1 MSSMLK
7 NCASHFCKL
16 YLYLCLANYYLTNC
30 IYLANCTH
38 SSCKLPSHKQSSC
51 KLSSSKL
58 SSCKLS
64 SFRILRRLERPIGA
78 RHALLTCTHLWTP
91 SIEGLYISW
100 WGLESSLR
108 LVLSSYLAM
117 YVFPILVIMFIH
129 MSSMLKNCASHFC
142 KLYLYLYLAN
152 CYLANCIH
160 LANCHLANCYL
171 ANCVFSFNVSPWSMV
186 LLLVEGRWI
195 WGVSPRSGLTLTD
208 FLPRR

>member
-16 YLYLCLANYYLTNC
+16 YLYLCLANYYLANC

-91 SIEGLYISW
+91 LIEGLYISW

-108 LVLSSYLAM
+108 LVLLSYLAM

-152 CYLANCIH
+152 CYLTNCIH
-160 LANCHLANCYL
+160 LANCHLANCHL
-171 ANCVFSFNVSPWSMV
+171 ANCVFSYVSPWSTI

-195 WGVSPRSGLTLTD
+195 WGVSTRSGLTLID
-208 FLPRR
+208 FLLRR